1 MAEEPSAA
9 GAGKSKGTRPLQAS
23 ACISLADVPA
33 SSPVSALEGTV
44 QRLRC
49 AEARFLGGLCC
60 KNLPQ
65 FAFLRTL
72 ETLPETLKGK
82 TYRLPEIPPL
92 MVKAQEVL
100 KALLY
105 SLLRSLLYAQASRP
119 GKTQTLDLEHIP

>member
-23 ACISLADVPA
+23 ACISLADVP
-33 SSPVSALEGTV
+33 VSALEGTV

-49 AEARFLGGLCC
+49 VEARFLGGLCC

-72 ETLPETLKGK
+72 EALPETLKGK

-105 SLLRSLLYAQASRP
+105 SLLQSLLYAQASRP

>member
-9 GAGKSKGTRPLQAS
+9 GAGKSKGTRPLQTS
-23 ACISLADVPA
+23 ACISLADV
-33 SSPVSALEGTV
+33 PVSALEGTV

-49 AEARFLGGLCC
+49 VEARFLGGLCC

-105 SLLRSLLYAQASRP
+105 SLLQSLLYAQASRP